1 MQNLS
6 PLAQLRAV
14 VSRILDTDKQA
25 YGELFTACNELYT
38 LLMQLTD
45 TNENDELNREN
56 ISLQT
61 GNALGLTWAAMCIK
75 EFARTKEFMDG
86 VYEAV
91 SDLLPQKAG
100 KPVKVLYAGT
110 GPFAT
115 LILPLITHFS
125 SEQVQFILL
134 DINEKSLACLQKMF
148 ALLELEGYVHHI
160 EQVDATAYSLPAGEE
175 VDIFITE
182 TMLNALRK
190 EPQVAICMHIVPQL
204 PPHVVMIPEQIT
216 LQVGFLDTKQR
227 ATNDTTD
234 VNNGVHVLDTIFVFD
249 KELIQQHAPN
259 YQQQPLP
266 FSFLPV
272 TVDIPHEP
280 AEKSQSLYIFTDIT
294 IYKEARLTLNRCSLN
309 LPMRVANLTQP
320 LPTAVTLQYQISEM
334 PGIQHTFLTS

>member
-1 MQNLS
+1 MLSLS

-38 LLMQLTD
+38 LLIQLTD
-45 TNENDELNREN
+45 TDETAEQNKQD
-56 ISLQT
+56 ISLDT

-86 VYEAV
+86 VLEAV

-100 KPVKVLYAGT
+100 KPVRVLYAGT

-115 LILPLITHFS
+115 LILPLITRFS
-125 SEQVQFILL
+125 SEQVQFTLL
-134 DINEKSLACLQKMF
+134 DINAQSLACLQKMF
-148 ALLELEGYVHHI
+148 ALLELEAYIHHI
-160 EQVDATAYSLPAGEE
+160 EQVDATAYTLPAGEQ
-175 VDIFITE
+175 VDVFITE

-204 PPHVVMIPEQIT
+204 PPNVIMIPEQII
-216 LQVGFLDTKQR
+216 LHAGFLDAKQTT
-227 ATNDTTD
+227 TNNTIDA
-234 VNNGVHVLDTIFVFD
+234 NHSVHVLDTIFVFD
-249 KELIQQHAPN
+249 KKLIQQYAPQ
-259 YQQQPLP
+259 YQAGKLP
-266 FSFLPV
+266 FYFLP
-272 TVDIPHEP
+272 TEVDIPREL
-280 AEKSQSLYIFTDIT
+280 AENLRTLYIFTDIT
-294 IYKEARLTLNRCSLN
+294 IYKQARLTLNQCSLN

-334 PGIQHTFLTS
+334 PGVQYAFSGS